1 MDQSAPPGSAGANNL
16 IKGRR
21 RDQGAVKISCARQDP
36 NARNCHGYRKFVKR
50 SVLENPAAGYLVNDT
65 LVIRYTIELV
75 VSTGGALAKPNG
87 RIGGGGGLGV
97 GSLRGLGG
105 RGGNRGGGAGGE
117 GALLP
122 PPSLGVDL
130 ARLLD
135 SGAGADVEFEV
146 EGELFRAHRI
156 VLSARSPVFDA
167 LLNGGMRE
175 AREVLQLGG
184 AAGAQDGGDDAER
197 RPSPASCGGSP
208 PPLLPRIKIS
218 DVRAPVFRALLHFAY
233 TDELPSE
240 IGSTSGGSA
249 GGGEAAAATSA
260 GEAAAAPST
269 ALAVA
274 APSSRPPAATTT
286 AAFAAALST
295 VGAALDV
302 PMAQHL
308 LVAADRFALSRLR
321 RICERRL
328 CERVDISTAATTLAL
343 AEQNNASDLKR
354 VCLAFVSRNLQAV
367 MASEG
372 YQHMVRNFF
381 FCRFVFSSLCF
392 SPGFF
397 ISIERN
403 RSNGKKKKKLT
414 PFFLLPLSRSQ
425 KQVQSCPNLQ
435 AELLAA
441 IAANPAAAAAGHSHH
456 LRHESSSRHRYTAA
470 AASLLPPAAPAT
482 ASLLP
487 PAAPAAAAAANNNND
502 AAAMAAA
509 AAATAHHATQQSTR
523 QRPAPAAAENN
534 DGDGDGRRVR
544 PRAE

>member
-16 IKGRR
+16 TKGRR

-146 EGELFRAHRI
+146 EGELFSAHRI

-397 ISIERN
+397 ISRERN
-403 RSNGKKKKKLT
+403 RSNGKKKKT
-414 PFFLLPLSRSQ
+414 HSFFSPSSLSFPKTGPILPQPPSGAPGGHRSQ
-425 KQVQSCPNLQ
+425 PGRRRRRAQPPSPSRKLLDAPLHCRCRLFAPSCCS
-435 AELLAA
+435 
-441 IAANPAAAAAGHSHH
+441 SHR
-456 LRHESSSRHRYTAA
+456 LFAPSCCSRCRRRRQQQQRRR
-470 AASLLPPAAPAT
+470 SNGCRRRGDGAPC
-482 ASLLP
+482 
-487 PAAPAAAAAANNNND
+487 D
-502 AAAMAAA
+502 AAEHETEASAR
-509 AAATAHHATQQSTR
+509 S
-523 QRPAPAAAENN
+523 
-534 DGDGDGRRVR
+534 GR
-544 PRAE
+544 EQ